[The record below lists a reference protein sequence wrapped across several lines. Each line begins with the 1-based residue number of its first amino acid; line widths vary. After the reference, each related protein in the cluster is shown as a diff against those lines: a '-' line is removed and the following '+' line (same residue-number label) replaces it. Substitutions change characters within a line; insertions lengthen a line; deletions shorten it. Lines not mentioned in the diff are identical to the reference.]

1 MSLDSERTWKLV
13 SAGAALV
20 TGVLVRHGVRAAWRS
35 RRGEPPGNPAS
46 PEVDWMEAV
55 AWTASI
61 GLAVGVGRLLARR
74 GAAWAWRGITGEPPP
89 EEA

>member
-1 MSLDSERTWKLV
+1 
-13 SAGAALV
+13 
-20 TGVLVRHGVRAAWRS
+20 
-35 RRGEPPGNPAS
+35 
-46 PEVDWMEAV
+46 MEAV